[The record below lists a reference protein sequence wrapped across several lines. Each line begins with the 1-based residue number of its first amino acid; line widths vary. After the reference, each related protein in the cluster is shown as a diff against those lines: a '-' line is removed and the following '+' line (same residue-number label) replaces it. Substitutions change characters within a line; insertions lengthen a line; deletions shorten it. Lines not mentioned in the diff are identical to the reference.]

1 MFFLIVFPIAFRHPP
16 PYIYLM
22 PNKISPAK
30 SARLLAEFQSAIIE
44 HVRANTGDSTDEAVA
59 AVLPA
64 YLKWEGT
71 GYSGALRGSSHGGG
85 MAPESAGFDTFELD
99 TDRTPEWAVAIFEGL
114 PKSTKEQI
122 TTEAEEAEIERMMP

>member
-1 MFFLIVFPIAFRHPP
+1 
-16 PYIYLM
+16 M

-30 SARLLAEFQSAIIE
+30 STRLLAEFQSAIIE
-44 HVRANTGDSTDEAVA
+44 HVRANTGDSPDEARA

-64 YLKWEGT
+64 YLKWDGT

-85 MAPESAGFDTFELD
+85 MAPEGAGFDTFELD
-99 TDRTPEWAVAIFEGL
+99 TDRTPEWAVEIFEEL

-122 TTEAEEAEIERMMP
+122 TTEAEEAEIERMQP